1 MTLSSGRGGRG
12 ATREPLTLRGR
23 LAADFEM
30 LPDVLL
36 VRLSKT
42 PPGKRRCRMLLV
54 AVVKTLLDLAAKG
67 VKKVT
72 LCLEDHERSSIKIGV
87 RGGNDGSARAL
98 EYAVVLSQ
106 LLRIVTAASD
116 GTFPVVELRQGP
128 EGEVGACV
136 EIRILRRVR
145 PESPRRPPRHRH
157 DACSMAWRC
166 RSITTRWS
174 QHGRVIAEK

>member
-1 MTLSSGRGGRG
+1 MTFTCGIGVRR
-12 ATREPLTLRGR
+12 ATREPLTLRDR
-23 LAADFEM
+23 LAVDFET
-30 LPDVLL
+30 LPYVLL

-42 PPGKRRCRMLLV
+42 PPGTCRCRMLLV

-145 PESPRRPPRHRH
+145 PESPRRPPRHRR
-157 DACSMAWRC
+157 DACLMAWRC
-166 RSITTRWS
+166 RVLTARWS
-174 QHGRVIAEK
+174 QRAHVIAEK

>member
-1 MTLSSGRGGRG
+1 MTLLSHVRG
-12 ATREPLTLRGR
+12 AKRTSLKLWKR
-23 LAADFEM
+23 LAVDFET
-30 LPDVLL
+30 LPYVLL

-42 PPGKRRCRMLLV
+42 PPGERRCRMLLV
-54 AVVKTLLDLAAKG
+54 AVVKTLQDLAAKG
-67 VKKVT
+67 VTHVT

-106 LLRIVTAASD
+106 LLRIVTAAPD
-116 GTFPVVELRQGP
+116 GMFPVVELRQGP

-145 PESPRRPPRHRH
+145 PESPR
-157 DACSMAWRC
+157 
-166 RSITTRWS
+166 
-174 QHGRVIAEK
+174 

>member
-1 MTLSSGRGGRG
+1 MTLLTGGGVRG
-12 ATREPLTLRGR
+12 ATREPLTLRDR
-23 LAADFEM
+23 LAVDFEM

-42 PPGKRRCRMLLV
+42 PPGTCRCRMLLV

-145 PESPRRPPRHRH
+145 PESPR
-157 DACSMAWRC
+157 
-166 RSITTRWS
+166 
-174 QHGRVIAEK
+174 

>member
-1 MTLSSGRGGRG
+1 MTLLSGSRVRGNARK
-12 ATREPLTLRGR
+12 PLTLRDR
-23 LAADFEM
+23 LAVDFES
-30 LPDVLL
+30 LPAVLL

-42 PPGKRRCRMLLV
+42 PPGERRCRMLLV
-54 AVVKTLLDLAAKG
+54 AVVGTLLDLAAKG

-136 EIRILRRVR
+136 EIKFT
-145 PESPRRPPRHRH
+145 
-157 DACSMAWRC
+157 A
-166 RSITTRWS
+166 RSS
-174 QHGRVIAEK
+174 

>member
-1 MTLSSGRGGRG
+1 MTLLTGSGVRG
-12 ATREPLTLRGR
+12 ATREPLTLRDR
-23 LAADFEM
+23 LAVDFES
-30 LPDVLL
+30 LPAVLL

-42 PPGKRRCRMLLV
+42 PPGERRCRMLLV
-54 AVVKTLLDLAAKG
+54 AVVGTLLDLAAKG

-145 PESPRRPPRHRH
+145 PESPRRPPRYRH

-166 RSITTRWS
+166 RFLTARRS
-174 QHGRVIAEK
+174 QCAHVIAEK

>member
-1 MTLSSGRGGRG
+1 MTLSSGSGVRG

-54 AVVKTLLDLAAKG
+54 AVVKTLQDLAAKG
-67 VKKVT
+67 VTHVT

-106 LLRIVTAASD
+106 LLRIVTAAPD

-157 DACSMAWRC
+157 DACSMAWRRRFLTAR
-166 RSITTRWS
+166 RS
-174 QHGRVIAEK
+174 QCAHVIAEK